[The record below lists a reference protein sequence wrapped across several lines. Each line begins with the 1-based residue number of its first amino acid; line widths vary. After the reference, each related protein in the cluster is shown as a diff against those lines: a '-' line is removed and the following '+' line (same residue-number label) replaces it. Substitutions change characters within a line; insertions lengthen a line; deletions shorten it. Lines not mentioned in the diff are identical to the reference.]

1 MLKKINNIFNK
12 ELLSV
17 SKVIDN
23 IKKKQITKNS
33 IFYKLIEKSINSLR
47 FKSKF
52 FFLGNGGSAADA
64 QHLAAEL
71 VVRYKKN
78 RKALPALAITTDTSA
93 LTAIGNDFSFD
104 KIFSRQLEAI
114 AQKGDTVI
122 MLTTSG
128 NSQNILES
136 IKVLKKNKINFFII
150 AGNNGGKARK
160 LTKNILIIP
169 SSQTSIIQTFQIIYG
184 HVLCEYLET
193 NI

>member
-33 IFYKLIEKSINSLR
+33 IFYKLIEKSKNSLR
-47 FKSKF
+47 NKSKII
-52 FFLGNGGSAADA
+52 FLGNGGSAADA